1 MPSAGRMP
9 LTAWHEAHSGCANAC
24 NGEGRTRGGSTVS
37 GCRVVWWA
45 GGTGSG
51 RVQAATGAG
60 LTVFPLTTRP
70 PKSTCEPCTPVST
83 MYTRT
88 FVPVRSPSSYSPPVE
103 PPVGRA
109 SDEGARAGKTIGA
122 PS

>member
-1 MPSAGRMP
+1 M
-9 LTAWHEAHSGCANAC
+9 SGYCQVVL
-24 NGEGRTRGGSTVS
+24 GMLG
-37 GCRVVWWA
+37 RVVYLVGGWHGQWA
-45 GGTGSG
+45 CASG
-51 RVQAATGAG
+51 DCGAG
-60 LTVFPLTTRP
+60 LTVFPLTTRF
-70 PKSTCEPCTPVST
+70 PKSACEPCTPVST

-88 FVPVRSPSSYSPPVE
+88 FVPVRSPSSYSPSVE